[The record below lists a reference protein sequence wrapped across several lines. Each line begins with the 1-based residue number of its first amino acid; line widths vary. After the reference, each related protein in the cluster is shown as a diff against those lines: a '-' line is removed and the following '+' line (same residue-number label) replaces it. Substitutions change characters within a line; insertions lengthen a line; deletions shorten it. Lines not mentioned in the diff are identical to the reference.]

1 MKEGDM
7 TEGEREVAA
16 RCREVATAE
25 SPVDAAGDFGSIRFA
40 RRGAG
45 RLELCE
51 IAFGRCGVVLSRA
64 VFERIF
70 VGRTR

>member
-1 MKEGDM
+1 MKEDGM
-7 TEGEREVAA
+7 TCDEHEVAA
-16 RCREVATAE
+16 SRREVATAE

-70 VGRTR
+70 VGRRQ